1 MSPLVQDAQDDERAT
16 CRVNGRKEDD
26 VSTVVH
32 RAHPLAEQVTTA
44 SRHRVRL
51 DLLQRAHQAAVAIEP
66 LRPAPPFQR
75 VGADLLEILARPVGE
90 FHRQIRL

>member
-1 MSPLVQDAQDDERAT
+1 
-16 CRVNGRKEDD
+16 
-26 VSTVVH
+26 
-32 RAHPLAEQVTTA
+32 
-44 SRHRVRL
+44 
-51 DLLQRAHQAAVAIEP
+51 